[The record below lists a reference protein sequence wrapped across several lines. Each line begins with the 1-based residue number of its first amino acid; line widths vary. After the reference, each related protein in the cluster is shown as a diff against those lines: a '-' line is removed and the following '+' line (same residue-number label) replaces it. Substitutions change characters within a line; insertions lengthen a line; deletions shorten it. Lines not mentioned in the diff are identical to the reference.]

1 MKTVLIVGAS
11 RGLGREFVRQYRRD
25 GWNVIATAR
34 DDASL
39 AALRA
44 PLDAFFEKVT
54 VNDPRPEYR
63 RNRLAL
69 LARVRAAMD
78 LAADFSQI
86 EG

>member
-39 AALRA
+39 AALRGLGA
-44 PLDAFFEKVT
+44 HAHALDIARPEQIAALGWQLDGERLDAAV
-54 VNDPRPEYR
+54 
-63 RNRLAL
+63 
-69 LARVRAAMD
+69 
-78 LAADFSQI
+78 
-86 EG
+86 